1 MNNEISQTKKETNNP
16 SPISE
21 EVLEMI
27 KKHEGYRGQVYLDTA
42 SIETIGY
49 GRNLKQYPLSE
60 EEQRN
65 IKLNFGVYGK
75 KEAQEW
81 LKNHLEELY
90 NELYQYR
97 WFKNLDA
104 TRQSIILDMAYNLGI
119 PRLLLFKK
127 MILALNSKDYSNA
140 SREMLNSSWAMQVK
154 DRAKRLS
161 QLMQEHKETI
171 EGIEVQ
177 NA

>member
-1 MNNEISQTKKETNNP
+1 MKTNKETKNKANNP

-27 KKHEGYRGQVYLDTA
+27 KRHEGYRGQVYLDTA

-49 GRNLKQYPLSE
+49 GRNLKQYPLNE

-65 IKLNFGVYGK
+65 IRMNLGVYGK
-75 KEAQEW
+75 KEAEVW
-81 LKNHLEELY
+81 LKNHLETLYDELSK
-90 NELYQYR
+90 YQ
-97 WFKNLDA
+97 WFNKLDP

-127 MILALNSKDYSNA
+127 MILALNSKDYTNA
-140 SREMLNSSWAMQVK
+140 SYEMLNSAWAMQTK

-161 QLMQEHKETI
+161 QLMKEHQETI
-171 EGIEVQ
+171 EGIGVQ